1 LLQFDLQFDNYS
13 CTPTDCTDPGRPW
26 NENPVSI
33 FKRKYNMSVQ
43 LSRRDAMRGM
53 IGSAVTLAL
62 APAAFAQIGPPPGVI
77 TLRSNENPY
86 GPSPR
91 ALKAAAEAL
100 HKGAY
105 YPGRI
110 RSDLL
115 ALIAEKNGLS
125 MDNMILSSGSNEALQ
140 AAMVAYGKKGK
151 VVLPE
156 LTYSDHLGYSKR
168 MGVELVRAPLND
180 DMSINLEAMAAAVDD
195 SVSLVYVCN
204 PNNPTGMALDGDSLR
219 AFCRTVGKR
228 AVVLVDE
235 AYNELTHDPE
245 YTSMVDLVRDGEN
258 VLVMRTFSKIFG
270 MAGLRVGYGMA
281 HPDIAR
287 LVGGHVMAWANG
299 VGMTAAYHSYQDEA
313 FIKFSREKIIE
324 GRAMVNATF
333 RRNGIEPLP
342 SETNF
347 VYADIGRDADEFQK
361 LMGARNIQIRG
372 TFQTYNTYSR
382 VSMGKLEDLEVFD
395 RVFTEVYQG

>member
-1 LLQFDLQFDNYS
+1 M
-13 CTPTDCTDPGRPW
+13 
-26 NENPVSI
+26 SI
-33 FKRKYNMSVQ
+33 Q
-43 LSRRDAMRGM
+43 LNRRDLMRGM
-53 IGSAVTLAL
+53 VSSAVTLAL

-86 GPSPR
+86 GPSPK
-91 ALKAAAEAL
+91 ALKAASEAL
-100 HKGAY
+100 YKGAY

-110 RSDLL
+110 RNILL
-115 ALIAEKNGLS
+115 NAIADKNGLS
-125 MDNMILSSGSNEALQ
+125 MDNMILSSGSNEGLQ

-156 LTYSDHLGYSKR
+156 LTYSDHLGYSQR
-168 MGVELVRAPLND
+168 MGVELVRVPLNEG
-180 DMSINLEAMAAAVDD
+180 MSIDLEGMAAAVDD

-219 AFCRTVGKR
+219 EFCRTVSKK

-245 YTSMVDLVRDGEN
+245 YTSMVDLVREGEN
-258 VLVMRTFSKIFG
+258 ILVMRTFSKIFG
-270 MAGLRVGYGMA
+270 MAGLRVGYGMG

-287 LVGGHVMAWANG
+287 LVAEHVMAWANG
-299 VGMTAAYHSYQDEA
+299 VGMTAAYHGYLDDE
-313 FIKFSREKIIE
+313 FIRFSREKIIE
-324 GRAMVNATF
+324 GRDMVNATF

-347 VYADIGRDADEFQK
+347 VYADIGRDATEFQK
-361 LMGARNIQIRG
+361 LMEARNIRIRG
-372 TFQTYNTYSR
+372 TFQTYSHYSR

-395 RVFTEVYQG
+395 RTFTEIYQS

>member
-1 LLQFDLQFDNYS
+1 M
-13 CTPTDCTDPGRPW
+13 
-26 NENPVSI
+26 SI
-33 FKRKYNMSVQ
+33 Q
-43 LSRRDAMRGM
+43 LSRRDLMRGM
-53 IGSAVTLAL
+53 VSSAVTLAL

-86 GPSPR
+86 GPSPK
-91 ALKAAAEAL
+91 ALKAASEAL

-110 RSDLL
+110 RNDLL
-115 ALIAEKNGLS
+115 NAIAHKNGLS
-125 MDNMILSSGSNEALQ
+125 MDNMILSSGSNEGLQ

-156 LTYSDHLGYSKR
+156 LTYSDHLSYSKR
-168 MGVELVRAPLND
+168 MGVELVRVPLNA
-180 DMSINLEAMAAAVDD
+180 DMSIDLEGMAAAVDD

-204 PNNPTGMALDGDSLR
+204 PNNPTGMALDGDKLR
-219 AFCRTVGKR
+219 EFCRTVSKK

-235 AYNELTHDPE
+235 AYNELTHDPD
-245 YTSMVDLVRDGEN
+245 YTSMVDLVREGEN
-258 VLVMRTFSKIFG
+258 ILVMRTFSKIFG

-287 LVGGHVMAWANG
+287 LVAGHVMAWANG
-299 VGMTAAYHSYQDEA
+299 VGMTAAYHSYLDEE

-347 VYADIGRDADEFQK
+347 VYADIGRDATEFQK
-361 LMGARNIQIRG
+361 LMEARNIRIRG
-372 TFQTYNTYSR
+372 TFQTYSHYSR
-382 VSMGKLEDLEVFD
+382 VSTGKLEDLEVFD
-395 RVFTEVYQG
+395 RVFTEVYQS

>member
-1 LLQFDLQFDNYS
+1 
-13 CTPTDCTDPGRPW
+13 
-26 NENPVSI
+26 
-33 FKRKYNMSVQ
+33 
-43 LSRRDAMRGM
+43 MRGM
-53 IGSAVTLAL
+53 VSGAVTLAL
-62 APAAFAQIGPPPGVI
+62 APTAFAQIGPPPGVI

-91 ALKAAAEAL
+91 ALKAAAGAL

-105 YPGRI
+105 YPGSI
-110 RSDLL
+110 RNDLL
-115 ALIAEKNGLS
+115 GAISEKSGLS
-125 MDNMILSSGSNEALQ
+125 MDNMLLSSGSNEGLQ

-168 MGVELVRAPLND
+168 MGVELVRVPLND
-180 DMSINLEAMAAAVDD
+180 DMSIDLDGMAAAVDD

-204 PNNPTGMALDGDSLR
+204 PNNPTGMALDGDTLR
-219 AFCRTVGKR
+219 DFCRTVSKK

-245 YTSMVDLVRDGEN
+245 YTSMVDLVREGEN
-258 VLVMRTFSKIFG
+258 ILVMRTFSKIFG

-281 HPDIAR
+281 HPEVAR
-287 LVGGHVMAWANG
+287 LVRGHVMAWANG
-299 VGMTAAYHSYQDEA
+299 VGMTAAYHSYLDDE
-313 FIKFSREKIIE
+313 FIEFSREKIIE

-342 SETNF
+342 SQTNF
-347 VYADIGRDADEFQK
+347 IYADIGRDATEFQK
-361 LMGARNIQIRG
+361 LMEARNIRIRG
-372 TFQTYNTYSR
+372 TFQTYSHYSR
-382 VSMGKLEDLEVFD
+382 VSMGKLEDLKTFD
-395 RVFTEVYQG
+395 RVFTEVYNS